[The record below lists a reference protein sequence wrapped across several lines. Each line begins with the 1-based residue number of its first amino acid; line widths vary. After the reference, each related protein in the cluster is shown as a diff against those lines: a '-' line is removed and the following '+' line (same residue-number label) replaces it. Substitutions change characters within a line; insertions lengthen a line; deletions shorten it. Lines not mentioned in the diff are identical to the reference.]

1 MSSRLSLLL
10 TLVLQNRHAAEA
22 KAYLLLRL
30 TYNKSLTNL
39 DYEVGMDTA
48 VAPPTAAEPLEPP

>member
-39 DYEVGMDTA
+39 DYEVGTDLA
-48 VAPPTAAEPLEPP
+48 VGQEGL